1 MQKHDGRNRMR
12 VMIIG
17 CGRVGSVLANQLD
30 EAGHE
35 VVVLDR
41 NQQAF
46 RRLSEK
52 FSGER
57 IVGNGLVEE
66 FVRPTLQEKT
76 DLLFVITDKDNINL
90 MIAQRVKQI
99 FQVQRVVAVVHD
111 SILAGLYKELGV
123 ETVCP
128 TDLVIKDLLQTIQER

>member
-1 MQKHDGRNRMR
+1 MK

-17 CGRVGSVLANQLD
+17 CGRVGAVLASRLD
-30 EAGHE
+30 EAGHQ

-57 IVGNGLVEE
+57 IVGNGLIEDY
-66 FVRPTLQEKT
+66 VRPALQEKT
-76 DLLFVITDKDNINL
+76 DILFAMTDKDNINL
-90 MIAQRVKQI
+90 MIAQKVKRHLH
-99 FQVQRVVAVVHD
+99 VGRVVGVVHD

-123 ETVCP
+123 ETICP
-128 TDLVIKDLLQTIQER
+128 TDLVLKELLPMVQEG

>member
-1 MQKHDGRNRMR
+1 MR

-17 CGRVGSVLANQLD
+17 CGRVGAVLANRLD
-30 EAGHE
+30 EGGHE

-66 FVRPTLQEKT
+66 FIRPTLEKKT
-76 DLLFVITDKDNINL
+76 DMLFAMTDKDNINL
-90 MIAQRVKQI
+90 MIAQRVKLNLQPGKVI
-99 FQVQRVVAVVHD
+99 AVVHD
-111 SILAGLYKELGV
+111 SILAGIYKELGV
-123 ETVCP
+123 QTVCP
-128 TDLVIKDLLQTIQER
+128 TDLVIKDLLQTIQQG

>member
-1 MQKHDGRNRMR
+1 MRM
-12 VMIIG
+12 MIIG

-57 IVGNGLVEE
+57 IVGSGLVEE

-99 FQVQRVVAVVHD
+99 FQVQRVVAVIHD
-111 SILAGLYKELGV
+111 SILAGLYKEMGV

-128 TDLVIKDLLQTIQER
+128 TDLVVKDLLQVVGES

>member
-1 MQKHDGRNRMR
+1 MR
-12 VMIIG
+12 VMIVG
-17 CGRVGSVLANQLD
+17 CGRVGAVLANRLD
-30 EAGHE
+30 EGGHE

-66 FVRPTLQEKT
+66 FVRPTLEKKT
-76 DLLFVITDKDNINL
+76 DMLFAMTDKDNINL
-90 MIAQRVKQI
+90 MIAQRVKLNFRPGKVI
-99 FQVQRVVAVVHD
+99 AVVHD
-111 SILAGLYKELGV
+111 SILAGIYKELGV
-123 ETVCP
+123 QTVCP
-128 TDLVIKDLLQTIQER
+128 TDLVIKDLLQTIQEG

>member
-1 MQKHDGRNRMR
+1 MR

-17 CGRVGSVLANQLD
+17 CGRVGAVLANRLD
-30 EAGHE
+30 EAGHH

-41 NQQAF
+41 NQQSF

-57 IVGNGLVEE
+57 VVGNGLVEE
-66 FVRPTLQEKT
+66 FIRPTLEKKT
-76 DLLFVITDKDNINL
+76 DILFAITDKDNINL
-90 MIAQRVKQI
+90 MIAQRVKLN
-99 FQVQRVVAVVHD
+99 FQLGRVIAVVHD
-111 SILAGLYKELGV
+111 SILAGLYKELAV

-128 TDLVIKDLLQTIQER
+128 TDLVIEDILKII

>member
-1 MQKHDGRNRMR
+1 MR
-12 VMIIG
+12 VMVIG
-17 CGRVGSVLANQLD
+17 CGRVGSVLANRLD
-30 EAGHE
+30 EAGHQ
-35 VVVLDR
+35 VIVLDR
-41 NQQAF
+41 NQQSF

-57 IVGNGLVEE
+57 IVGNGLVDE
-66 FVRPTLQEKT
+66 FVRPTLREKT

-90 MIAQRVKQI
+90 MIAQRVKRNA
-99 FQVQRVVAVVHD
+99 QVGRVIAVVHD

-128 TDLVIKDLLQTIQER
+128 TDLVIKDILEAIGES

>member
-1 MQKHDGRNRMR
+1 MR

-17 CGRVGSVLANQLD
+17 CGRVGSRLANRLD
-30 EAGHE
+30 EGGHQ

-57 IVGNGLVEE
+57 IVGNGLMEE
-66 FVRPTLQEKT
+66 YLRPTLQEEADILFAMT
-76 DLLFVITDKDNINL
+76 DEDNVNL
-90 MIAQRVKQI
+90 MIAQRVKRN
-99 FQVQRVVAVVHD
+99 FQVARVIAIVHD
-111 SILAGLYKELGV
+111 SVLAGLYKELGV

-128 TDLVIKDLLQTIQER
+128 TDLVIRDLFQTIQEG

>member
-1 MQKHDGRNRMR
+1 MR
-12 VMIIG
+12 VMIVG
-17 CGRVGSVLANQLD
+17 CGRVGSVLANRLD
-30 EAGHE
+30 EAKHH

-52 FSGER
+52 FSGRR

-66 FVRPTLQEKT
+66 YVRPTLQEEA
-76 DLLFVITDKDNINL
+76 DILFAMTDKDNVNL
-90 MIAQRVKQI
+90 MIVQRVKRN
-99 FQVQRVVAVVHD
+99 FKLERVVAVVHD

-128 TDLVIKDLLQTIQER
+128 TDLVLKELLPIVQQG

>member
-1 MQKHDGRNRMR
+1 MK

-17 CGRVGSVLANQLD
+17 CGRVGSALANRLD
-30 EAGHE
+30 EAGHQ

-52 FSGER
+52 FKGER
-57 IVGNGLVEE
+57 IVGNGLIEDY
-66 FVRPTLQEKT
+66 VRPALQEKA
-76 DLLFVITDKDNINL
+76 DILFAMTDKDNINL
-90 MIAQRVKQI
+90 MIVQKVKRN
-99 FQVQRVVAVVHD
+99 FHLEKVVAVIHD
-111 SILAGLYKELGV
+111 SFLAGLYKELGV

-128 TDLVIKDLLQTIQER
+128 TDLLVKDLLKVIGES

>member
-1 MQKHDGRNRMR
+1 MR
-12 VMIIG
+12 VIIIG
-17 CGRVGSVLANQLD
+17 CGRVGSILANQLE
-30 EAGHE
+30 EAGHQ

-41 NQQAF
+41 NQHAF

-57 IVGNGLVEE
+57 IVGNGLIEDY
-66 FVRPTLQEKT
+66 VRPVLQEKT
-76 DLLFVITDKDNINL
+76 DILFAMTDKDNINL
-90 MIAQRVKQI
+90 MIAQKVKRH
-99 FQVQRVVAVVHD
+99 FQVGRVVAEVHD

-128 TDLVIKDLLQTIQER
+128 TDLVLKELLPMVQEG

>member
-1 MQKHDGRNRMR
+1 MR
-12 VMIIG
+12 VVIIG
-17 CGRVGSVLANQLD
+17 CGRVGSVLANRLD
-30 EAGHE
+30 EAGHQ

-41 NQQAF
+41 NQHAF

-57 IVGNGLVEE
+57 RIGNGLVEE
-66 FVRPTLQEKT
+66 YVRPILQEKT
-76 DLLFVITDKDNINL
+76 DMLFVMTDKDNINL
-90 MIAQRVKQI
+90 MIAQRAKRNV
-99 FQVQRVVAVVHD
+99 QVGRVIAEVHD

-128 TDLVIKDLLQTIQER
+128 TDLMLKELLPMTQEG

>member
-1 MQKHDGRNRMR
+1 
-12 VMIIG
+12 MIIG
-17 CGRVGSVLANQLD
+17 CGRVGSVLANRLD
-30 EAGHE
+30 EEGHQ

-66 FVRPTLQEKT
+66 FVRPTFEKKI
-76 DLLFVITDKDNINL
+76 DILFVITDKDNINL
-90 MIAQRVKQI
+90 MIAQRVKLT
-99 FQVQRVVAVVHD
+99 FQQGRVIAVVHD

-128 TDLVIKDLLQTIQER
+128 TDLVIKDIVQAIQGG

>member
-1 MQKHDGRNRMR
+1 
-12 VMIIG
+12 MIIG
-17 CGRVGSVLANQLD
+17 CGRVGSALANRLD
-30 EAGHE
+30 EKGHQ

-41 NQQAF
+41 HQQSF

-76 DLLFVITDKDNINL
+76 DILFVMTDKDNINL

-99 FQVQRVVAVVHD
+99 FQVQTVIAVVHD
-111 SILAGLYKELGV
+111 SVLAGLYKELGV

-128 TDLVIKDLLQTIQER
+128 TDLVIKDLLQTIQVG

>member
-1 MQKHDGRNRMR
+1 MR

-17 CGRVGSVLANQLD
+17 CGRVGSALANRLD
-30 EAGHE
+30 EVGHQ
-35 VVVLDR
+35 VIVLDR

-76 DLLFVITDKDNINL
+76 NILFAMTDKDNVNL

-99 FQVQRVVAVVHD
+99 FQLQTVIAVVHD
-111 SILAGLYKELGV
+111 SILSGIYKELGV

-128 TDLVIKDLLQTIQER
+128 TDLVIKDLLQTIQVG

>member
-1 MQKHDGRNRMR
+1 MR

-17 CGRVGSVLANQLD
+17 CGRVGSVLANRLD
-30 EAGHE
+30 EAGHH
-35 VVVLDR
+35 VIVLDR
-41 NQQAF
+41 NQQSF

-52 FSGER
+52 FSGEQ

-90 MIAQRVKQI
+90 MIAQRVKGSA
-99 FQVQRVVAVVHD
+99 RVGRVIAVVHD

-128 TDLVIKDLLQTIQER
+128 TDLVIKNILQAIEES

>member
-1 MQKHDGRNRMR
+1 MR

-17 CGRVGSVLANQLD
+17 CGRVGSVLANRLD
-30 EAGHE
+30 EEGHQ

-66 FVRPTLQEKT
+66 YVRPTLREKT
-76 DLLFVITDKDNINL
+76 DILFVMTDKDNINL
-90 MIAQRVKQI
+90 MIGQRVKRK
-99 FQVQRVVAVVHD
+99 FP
-111 SILAGLYKELGV
+111 GEKG
-123 ETVCP
+123 
-128 TDLVIKDLLQTIQER
+128 

>member
-1 MQKHDGRNRMR
+1 MR

-17 CGRVGSVLANQLD
+17 CGRVGSVLANRLD
-30 EAGHE
+30 EEGHQ

-66 FVRPTLQEKT
+66 FVRPTFEKKI
-76 DLLFVITDKDNINL
+76 DILFAITDKDNNNL
-90 MIAQRVKQI
+90 MIAQRVKLT
-99 FQVQRVVAVVHD
+99 FQLGRVIAVVHD

-128 TDLVIKDLLQTIQER
+128 TDLVIKDIVQMIQGE

>member
-1 MQKHDGRNRMR
+1 MR
-12 VMIIG
+12 VMIVG
-17 CGRVGSVLANQLD
+17 CGRVGAVLANRLD
-30 EAGHE
+30 ETGHQ

-46 RRLSEK
+46 RRISEK

-57 IVGNGLVEE
+57 IVGNGLIED
-66 FVRPTLQEKT
+66 FLRPTLQEKT
-76 DLLFVITDKDNINL
+76 DILFAMTDKDNINL
-90 MIAQRVKQI
+90 MIAQRVKLNFPLGKVI
-99 FQVQRVVAVVHD
+99 AVVHD

-128 TDLVIKDLLQTIQER
+128 TDLVIKDLLQMLEISEEST

>member
-1 MQKHDGRNRMR
+1 MK

-17 CGRVGSVLANQLD
+17 CGRVGSVLANRLD
-30 EAGHE
+30 EAGHR
-35 VVVLDR
+35 VIVLDR

-66 FVRPTLQEKT
+66 FVRPTLQERT
-76 DLLFVITDKDNINL
+76 DILFAMTDKDNVNL
-90 MIAQRVKQI
+90 MIAQRVKRH
-99 FQVQRVVAVVHD
+99 FDLGRVMAVVHD

-128 TDLVIKDLLQTIQER
+128 TDLVIRDLLETIKEV

>member
-1 MQKHDGRNRMR
+1 MR
-12 VMIIG
+12 VVIIG
-17 CGRVGSVLANQLD
+17 CGRVGSVLANRLD
-30 EAGHE
+30 EAEHQ

-41 NQQAF
+41 NQHAF

-52 FSGER
+52 FKGER

-66 FVRPTLQEKT
+66 YVRPLLQEKT
-76 DLLFVITDKDNINL
+76 DILFVMTDKDNINL
-90 MIAQRVKQI
+90 MIAQRAKRNV
-99 FQVQRVVAVVHD
+99 QVGRVIAEVHD

-128 TDLVIKDLLQTIQER
+128 TDLVVRDLLQVIGER

>member
-1 MQKHDGRNRMR
+1 
-12 VMIIG
+12 
-17 CGRVGSVLANQLD
+17 
-30 EAGHE
+30 

-41 NQQAF
+41 HQQAF

-66 FVRPTLQEKT
+66 FVRPPLQEKT

-90 MIAQRVKQI
+90 MIAQRVKRNV
-99 FQVQRVVAVVHD
+99 QVGRVIAVVHD

-128 TDLVIKDLLQTIQER
+128 TDLVIKDILLAIGES

>member
-1 MQKHDGRNRMR
+1 MR

-17 CGRVGSVLANQLD
+17 CVRVGSVLANRLD
-30 EAGHE
+30 EAGHQ

-41 NQQAF
+41 QQQAF

-66 FVRPTLQEKT
+66 FMRPTLQQKT
-76 DLLFVITDKDNINL
+76 DILFAMTDKDNINL
-90 MIAQRVKQI
+90 MIAQRVKRN
-99 FQVQRVVAVVHD
+99 VRVGRVIAVVHD

-128 TDLVIKDLLQTIQER
+128 TDLVIKELLQVTGEN

>member
-1 MQKHDGRNRMR
+1 MR

-17 CGRVGSVLANQLD
+17 CGRVGAVLANRLD
-30 EAGHE
+30 EAGHQ

-41 NQQAF
+41 HQQAF

-66 FVRPTLQEKT
+66 FVRPTLEKKT
-76 DLLFVITDKDNINL
+76 DMFFAMTDRDNVNL
-90 MIAQRVKQI
+90 MIAQRAKRNI
-99 FQVQRVVAVVHD
+99 QVERVIAVVHD

-123 ETVCP
+123 ETVCS
-128 TDLVIKDLLQTIQER
+128 TDLVIKELLQVTGES

>member
-1 MQKHDGRNRMR
+1 MR

-17 CGRVGSVLANQLD
+17 CGRVGAVLANQLD
-30 EAGHE
+30 ERGDE

-46 RRLSEK
+46 RRLSDK

-66 FVRPTLQEKT
+66 FVRPTLEKKT
-76 DLLFVITDKDNINL
+76 DILFAMTDKDNINL
-90 MIAQRVKQI
+90 MIAQRAKLNFKPGKVI
-99 FQVQRVVAVVHD
+99 AVVHD
-111 SILAGLYKELGV
+111 SILAGLYKELGMQ
-123 ETVCP
+123 TICP
-128 TDLVIKDLLQTIQER
+128 TDLVIKDLLQTIEEG

>member
-1 MQKHDGRNRMR
+1 MR

-17 CGRVGSVLANQLD
+17 CGRVGAVLANSLD
-30 EAGHE
+30 EGGHE

-66 FVRPTLQEKT
+66 FVRPTLEKKT
-76 DLLFVITDKDNINL
+76 DMLFAMTDKDNINL
-90 MIAQRVKQI
+90 MIAQRAKLNFKLGKVI
-99 FQVQRVVAVVHD
+99 AVVHD
-111 SILAGLYKELGV
+111 SILAG
-123 ETVCP
+123 
-128 TDLVIKDLLQTIQER
+128 I

>member
-1 MQKHDGRNRMR
+1 MR

-17 CGRVGSVLANQLD
+17 CGRVGSVLASRLD
-30 EAGHE
+30 EEGHQ

-57 IVGNGLVEE
+57 RVGNGLVEE
-66 FVRPTLQEKT
+66 YVRPALKEKM
-76 DLLFVITDKDNINL
+76 DILFVMTDKDNINL
-90 MIAQRVKQI
+90 MIGQWVKNK
-99 FQVQRVVAVVHD
+99 FQVDRVITVVHD
-111 SILAGLYKELGV
+111 SILAGLYKELGL
-123 ETVCP
+123 ETICP
-128 TDLVIKDLLQTIQER
+128 TDLVIKDLLQVIQER

>member
-1 MQKHDGRNRMR
+1 MK
-12 VMIIG
+12 VMIVG
-17 CGRVGSVLANQLD
+17 CGRVGSVLANRLD
-30 EAGHE
+30 EAGHR

-57 IVGNGLVEE
+57 IVGNGLVDE

-76 DLLFVITDKDNINL
+76 DMFFAMTDKDNVNL
-90 MIAQRVKQI
+90 LIAQRVKRH
-99 FQVQRVVAVVHD
+99 FDSGRVMAVVHD
-111 SILAGLYKELGV
+111 SILAGIYKELGV

-128 TDLVIKDLLQTIQER
+128 TDLVIKDLLQTIKES